1 MKQFNDDNFLLGTTT
16 ARDLYH
22 EVAASLPIIDY
33 HCHLSPREIAEDKPF
48 ASITQLWLGGDHYK
62 WRAMRAN
69 GVDERYITGD
79 ASDWEKFEK
88 WAATVPYTLR
98 NPLYHWTHLELKT
111 AFGIDKVLNPDT
123 AREIYDTCNEL
134 LAQPEYTPRALM
146 TRYGVEAVCTTDD
159 PVDTLEHHKAIAAS
173 DFDVKVLPAWRPDK
187 AVAVEDPVQYREYV
201 ERLGEASG
209 IAVSSYT
216 LLLDAL
222 RNRHDYFASCG
233 CSVADHGVTYF
244 PYAPCSDSEAAAI
257 FDKVMTGHTLSHDDT
272 VKFKTATLLH
282 LARMNAE
289 KGWVQQVHYGP
300 MRNVNSKMMRL
311 LGPDTGFDS
320 IGDYCSIEPL
330 ARFLD
335 TLNSEDRLAKTI
347 LYNLNPSDNTAL
359 AALIGDFQDGC
370 VPGKM
375 QMGSGWWFNDQI
387 DGMRKQIEALSN
399 QGLLSRFVGML
410 TDSRSFLSYPRHE
423 YFRRT
428 LCDILGSDVER
439 GLIPECEIQRVCD
452 MVADICYNNAKRYFN
467 F

>member
-1 MKQFNDDNFLLGTTT
+1 MKQFNDDNFLLSTPT

-22 EVAASLPIIDY
+22 EVAEELPIIDY

-69 GVDERYITGD
+69 GIAEHFITGD

-111 AFGIDKVLNPDT
+111 AFGIDKVLNPNS
-123 AREIYDTCNEL
+123 AREIYDTCNDL
-134 LAQPEYTPRALM
+134 LSQTGYSPRALM
-146 TRYGVEAVCTTDD
+146 QRYGVEAVCTTDD
-159 PVDTLEHHKAIAAS
+159 PVDTLEYHKAIAES

-187 AVAVEDPVQYREYV
+187 VVAVENPVQYREYV
-201 ERLGEASG
+201 EHLGEASG
-209 IAVSSYT
+209 IAVCNYT
-216 LLLDAL
+216 QLLYAL

-244 PYAPCSDSEAAAI
+244 PYITCSDSEASAI
-257 FDKVMTGHTLSHDDT
+257 FDKVMMGQTLGHEDT
-272 VKFKTATLLH
+272 MKFKTATLLH

-320 IGDYCSIEPL
+320 IGDYRSIEPM
-330 ARFLD
+330 AHFLD

-359 AALIGDFQDGC
+359 ATLIGDFQDGS

-439 GLIPECEIQRVCD
+439 GLIPESEMQRVCD
-452 MVADICYNNAKRYFN
+452 MVADICYNNAKQYFN

>member
-1 MKQFNDDNFLLGTTT
+1 MKQFNDDNFLLSTPT

-22 EVAASLPIIDY
+22 EVAEELPIIDY
-33 HCHLSPREIAEDKPF
+33 HCHLSPREVAEDKPF

-69 GVDERYITGD
+69 GIAEHFITGD

-111 AFGIDKVLNPDT
+111 AFGIDKVLNPNS
-123 AREIYDTCNEL
+123 AREIYDTCNDL
-134 LAQPEYTPRALM
+134 LSQTGYTPRALM
-146 TRYGVEAVCTTDD
+146 QRYGVEAVCTTDD
-159 PVDTLEHHKAIAAS
+159 PVDTLEYHKAIAES

-187 AVAVEDPVQYREYV
+187 VVAVENPVQYREYV
-201 ERLGEASG
+201 ERLGETSG
-209 IAVSSYT
+209 IAVCNYT
-216 LLLDAL
+216 QLLDAL

-244 PYAPCSDSEAAAI
+244 PYVTCSDSEASAI
-257 FDKVMTGHTLSHDDT
+257 FDKVMMGQTLGHEDT
-272 VKFKTATLLH
+272 MKFKTATLLH

-320 IGDYCSIEPL
+320 IGDYRSIEPM
-330 ARFLD
+330 AHFLD
-335 TLNSEDRLAKTI
+335 TLNSEDCLTKTI

-359 AALIGDFQDGC
+359 ATLIGDFQDGS

-439 GLIPECEIQRVCD
+439 GLIPESEMQRVCD
-452 MVADICYNNAKRYFN
+452 MVADICYNNAKQYFN

>member
-1 MKQFNDDNFLLGTTT
+1 MKQFNDDNFLLSTPT

-22 EVAASLPIIDY
+22 EVAEELPIIDY

-69 GVDERYITGD
+69 GIAEHFITGD

-111 AFGIDKVLNPDT
+111 AFGIDKVLNPNS
-123 AREIYDTCNEL
+123 AREIYDTCNDL
-134 LAQPEYTPRALM
+134 LSQTGYTPRALM
-146 TRYGVEAVCTTDD
+146 QRYGVEAVCTTDD
-159 PVDTLEHHKAIAAS
+159 PVDTLEYHKAIAES

-187 AVAVEDPVQYREYV
+187 VVAVETPVQYREYV

-209 IAVSSYT
+209 IAVCNYT
-216 LLLDAL
+216 QLLDAL

-244 PYAPCSDSEAAAI
+244 PYVTCSDSEASAI
-257 FDKVMTGHTLSHDDT
+257 FDKVMMGQTLGHEDT
-272 VKFKTATLLH
+272 MKFKTATLLH

-320 IGDYCSIEPL
+320 IGDYRSIEPM
-330 ARFLD
+330 AHFLD

-359 AALIGDFQDGC
+359 ATLIGDFQDGS
-370 VPGKM
+370 VPGKI

-439 GLIPECEIQRVCD
+439 GLIPESEMQRVCD
-452 MVADICYNNAKRYFN
+452 MVADICYNNAKQYFN